1 MAYPA
6 LFLTIALAAGIAAAS
21 ALSLSLVPLLI
32 ALGILLTV
40 AGISYRRKKTNAA
53 FIFLL
58 AATIGLGAAV
68 FAAWDGRYEKNELRS
83 LPQGEYFDFVG
94 TVDRSPAPGLDRDY
108 IYLQVESVAGGGA
121 DRPAR
126 GRLRVSVNHSE
137 QGARLPDFIVGDR
150 LRVSAQIVAPS
161 EYRNFAEPFSARYLK
176 TQNLHILGSA
186 KSPLL
191 VERLG
196 IGRVFLPL
204 RWISMVR
211 RACLRQIERAFASP
225 ASPGGLSPEGATF
238 EALVLGERSRM
249 DEETTLALQKTGLYH
264 LFAIS
269 GAHIALVS
277 ALLFFLFRLVRI
289 PERPAYL
296 LLLVLLVFYGFLV
309 EGRASVVRA
318 VIMAAAFIIGKLLWK
333 DVHLLNTI
341 SLSALLILYFKPF
354 QLFDAGFQL
363 TFAAT
368 FGLILFFPGIKSVL
382 PKLPFKIGELIALSI
397 AAQVAV
403 LPIVAITFHRVIFS
417 GLILN
422 LIGIPLVTVVMA
434 AGYVFL
440 PVVFLLPFLAG
451 PAAAGLAFLL
461 RLFLASTH
469 LLDGLPFLSYRVPTP
484 PGAVVF
490 AYYAFLL
497 LLLLPK
503 RFVRPRRIAA
513 LGFAAAFVVLAT
525 YPFSPAVKDLTVTV
539 IDVGQGEAILVE
551 FPGTSKMLVDGGGLP
566 TGSFDIGENVV
577 SPFLWSKGIK
587 RIDRLVLTHPHPDHL
602 NGLAAVARNFRIG
615 EFWEGTPA
623 PEDPHYLSLRK
634 ELAESVIRR
643 RISRGFSQT
652 VGGVGLAAIAP
663 LTPVDEG
670 PPDNDSSLVLRLS
683 YGGTAFL
690 LTGDIGRKIE
700 EEILASGID
709 VRARVLKAAHHG
721 SDSSSSEAFL
731 AAVRP
736 EYIVVSA
743 GRDNHS
749 RLPHPDALARFEKSG
764 ARVLR
769 TDQDGAV
776 EFRSDGNQ
784 LFVRTSRRRP

>member
-1 MAYPA
+1 MAYPV
-6 LFLTIALAAGIAAAS
+6 LFLTIALTAGIAAAS

-32 ALGILLTV
+32 VLGILLTV
-40 AGISYRRKKTNAA
+40 AGILYRQKKTSAA
-53 FIFLL
+53 FIVLL
-58 AATIGLGAAV
+58 AATVCLGAGV
-68 FAAWDGRYEKNELRS
+68 FADGDRRYEKNGLRG
-83 LPQGEYFDFVG
+83 LPAGEYFDFLG
-94 TVDRSPAPGLDRDY
+94 TVDRSPAPGLERDH
-108 IYLQVESVAGGGA
+108 IFLRVESVAGGGR
-121 DRPAR
+121 DRPVR

-150 LRVSAQIVAPS
+150 LRISAQVVAPS
-161 EYRNFAEPFSARYLK
+161 EYRNFAEPFSIKYLK

-196 IGRVFLPL
+196 TGRAFPPL

-211 RACLRQIERAFASP
+211 RACLRRIERAFAAP
-225 ASPGGLSPEGATF
+225 ASPGGISPEGAIF
-238 EALVLGERSRM
+238 EALILGECSRM
-249 DEETTLALQKTGLYH
+249 DADTTLALQKTGLYH

-277 ALLFFLFRLVRI
+277 ALLFFLFRLIRI

-341 SLSALLILYFKPF
+341 ALSAFVILYVRPF

-368 FGLILFFPGIKSVL
+368 VGLILFFPGIKSVL
-382 PKLPFKIGELIALSI
+382 PKLPFKITELLALSI
-397 AAQVAV
+397 AAQIAVA
-403 LPIVAITFHRVIFS
+403 PIIAITFHRMIFS

-440 PVVFLLPFLAG
+440 PAVFLFPFLAG
-451 PAAAGLAFLL
+451 PAAAVLAFLL
-461 RLFLASTH
+461 RLFLASTG

-484 PGAVVF
+484 PGPVVF

-497 LLLLPK
+497 LLLLPR
-503 RFVRPRRIAA
+503 RFILPRRIAA

-587 RIDRLVLTHPHPDHL
+587 KIDRLVLTHPHPDHL

-615 EFWEGTPA
+615 EFWEGTAA
-623 PEDPHYLSLRK
+623 PGDPRYLSLQK
-634 ELAESVIRR
+634 ELAETVSRR
-643 RISRGFSQT
+643 RIDRGFNR
-652 VGGVGLAAIAP
+652 VIGGVNLAVIAP
-663 LTPVDEG
+663 LAPTDEG
-670 PPDNDSSLVLRLS
+670 PPDNDSSIVLKLS
-683 YGGTAFL
+683 YGSTAFL
-690 LTGDIGRKIE
+690 LTGDISRKIE
-700 EEILASGID
+700 EEILAAGID
-709 VRARVLKAAHHG
+709 VRAQVLKAAHHG

-736 EYIVVSA
+736 EYIVISA
-743 GRDNHS
+743 GRDNRS
-749 RLPHPDALARFEKSG
+749 RLPHPDTLARFVRSG
-764 ARVLR
+764 ARILR
-769 TDQDGAV
+769 TDLEGAV
-776 EFRSDGNQ
+776 EFRSDGDR
-784 LFVRTSRRRP
+784 LSVRTSRRRQ